1 MAVVGKVSHY
11 KITVSS
17 QFHCVPEFAPCP
29 INWRCLVAIKVN
41 SRHKA
46 WPSHFVA
53 KPCSY
58 SFARDSIECATFLW
72 RDTTAVQESLCCV
85 ALLFLPLQD
94 FVTKWSPGTRR
105 WQTERKVSNEVSD
118 LRVDG
123 RDDKKPKCL
132 SNQPRKGTETRS
144 SHRLSCL
151 CIVVEPDPGQM
162 DIAQGQL
169 PRTGR
174 TPDTPSSSGVR
185 WLINH
190 GMGSE
195 CGGGGQ
201 RCRNPF

>member
-1 MAVVGKVSHY
+1 LQSRSIADTRLGLVTLLPNPAV
-11 KITVSS
+11 IRLQETV
-17 QFHCVPEFAPCP
+17 
-29 INWRCLVAIKVN
+29 
-41 SRHKA
+41 
-46 WPSHFVA
+46 
-53 KPCSY
+53 
-58 SFARDSIECATFLW
+58 IECATFLW

-85 ALLFLPLQD
+85 AMALLFLPLQD

-105 WQTERKVSNEVSD
+105 WQTERKVSNEGSD